1 MDFVIINGEF
11 INRKD
16 AKIDIEDRGYQFGD
30 GVYEVIRVYNGKMFT
45 ATEHLE
51 RLISSG
57 KKIRMEIPY
66 TVNEMKDM
74 LLKLIEKNNVNC
86 GTIYMQVTRGISPRN
101 HTFPGNDVM
110 PTLTAYTNEVKRPEE
125 NMKSGVK
132 TVLHDDIR
140 WLLCDIKS
148 LNLIGNLLAKQHAVE
163 SGCYEV
169 IQHRNGIVTEGST
182 SNVSMIKDGK
192 IITHP
197 ANNLILNGITR
208 QVILKICLENSIP
221 FEERPFTLEELSQ
234 ADEVFVSGTTTE
246 ITPVIEIEGK
256 KVGNGTPGPVTK
268 KLQLLFEQE
277 IEKECGT
284 IIIEKSNND
293 KRLTDR

>member
-57 KKIRMEIPY
+57 MKIRMNIPY
-66 TVNEMKDM
+66 TVNEMKAM
-74 LLKLIEKNNVNC
+74 LLKLIEKNNVNY
-86 GTIYMQVTRGISPRN
+86 GTIYMQITRGISPRN
-101 HTFPGNDVM
+101 HAFPGMDVQ
-110 PTLTAYTNEVKRPEE
+110 PTLTAYSNEVKRPEE

-132 TVLHDDIR
+132 TILHDDIR

-169 IQHRNGIVTEGST
+169 IQHRNGIVTEGSAT
-182 SNVSMIKDGK
+182 NVAMVKDGK
-192 IITHP
+192 VITHP
-197 ANNLILNGITR
+197 ADNLILNGITR
-208 QVILKICLENSIP
+208 QVILKICLENDIP
-221 FEERPFTLEELSQ
+221 FEERAFTIEELAQ

-246 ITPVIEIEGK
+246 ITPVIELEGNT
-256 KVGNGTPGPVTK
+256 VGNGSPGTITK
-268 KLQLLFEQE
+268 KLQVLFEQE
-277 IEKECGT
+277 IEKECG
-284 IIIEKSNND
+284 NVVQV
-293 KRLTDR
+293 